1 MTNDNDY
8 MTDEFGFRFR
18 KWDIYQDAR
27 QFRSFVNGFLKTY
40 PNEERFT
47 LTDQTK
53 RALNSVVLNIAE
65 GANRM
70 TDKDTRL
77 YMNRAHTS
85 LDETVAC
92 LDCGL
97 DDGYLTGR
105 ATYRSTFQGC
115 EFSKEVAE
123 VFQTSLSVVVILSS
137 VI

>member
-18 KWDIYQDAR
+18 TWDIYRDAR

-40 PNEERFT
+40 PSEERFA

-92 LDCGL
+92 SDCGL
-97 DDGYLTGR
+97 DDGYLTVEQHTEALSR
-105 ATYRSTFQGC
+105 AASLAKRLQR
-115 EFSKEVAE
+115 FSKH
-123 VFQTSLSVVVILSS
+123 LSRS
-137 VI
+137 